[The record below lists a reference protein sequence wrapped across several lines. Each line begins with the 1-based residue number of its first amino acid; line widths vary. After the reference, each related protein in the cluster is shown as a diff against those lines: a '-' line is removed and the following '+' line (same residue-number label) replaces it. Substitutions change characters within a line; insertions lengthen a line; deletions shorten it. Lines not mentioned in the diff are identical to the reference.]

1 MSLLLKTFLASIL
14 SISLSFGGISY
25 QNVYNKAR
33 AYTNNPYYVVV
44 DLTKPSTEKR
54 FYIYDSR
61 TGSVIYSTYVAHG
74 AGSGRGVYVT
84 SVSNQENSGSTSVGV
99 YYTREYYNGKHGRVL
114 RVQGIEKGFND
125 NAYNR
130 LIEVHGAKYIG
141 NGLSGHSLGCFAVP
155 MDQMPYILNILRP
168 NTLIIAYYPDSNWL
182 HNSKFL

>member
-114 RVQGIEKGFND
+114 RVQG
-125 NAYNR
+125 
-130 LIEVHGAKYIG
+130 AKYIG